1 MSLRTPKGTVD
12 FSGKDAK
19 LIEKVIN
26 NSIEV
31 FKLYDA
37 EPLDTPT
44 FELRD
49 ILVKKYGD
57 DEKLIF
63 DLEDQGGDICSLRYD
78 LTVPFSR
85 YLAQNNVSK
94 IKRYQVGKVFR
105 RDQPYLSKG
114 RYREF
119 IQCDYDIVGQYLP
132 MTSEAEILKIMSEIL
147 DSFEIGDFVIK
158 VNSRIILEGI
168 LTFSNVEKELHKSIL
183 SSIDKM
189 DDKSMEDLKKEMIS
203 KGINEDQFEKI
214 IDIISIKGGEEIL
227 EKIKSHEIFE
237 IESIKKEIE
246 NFELLFKY
254 LKAYNCEK
262 NILIDLSLARGAD
275 YYTGLIFEAIY
286 KKSKSHGSV
295 MGGGR
300 YDNLVDVLKE
310 GRSVPCIGFS
320 VGVYRI
326 FSILSKKKSQEKNKA
341 VLFATIKEHF
351 VEKRIELMEL
361 LRKNKIIATTNFIK
375 RVNLGEQIKY
385 AKKNNIDVIL
395 VFGENEIEKNQVDV
409 IFKEERTSVEISK
422 LVEYLNR
429 LFLIQQKN

>member
-168 LTFSNVEKELHKSIL
+168 LTFSNMEKELHKSIL

>member
-57 DEKLIF
+57 DDKWIF

-147 DSFEIGDFVIK
+147 GSFEIGDFVIK

-203 KGINEDQFEKI
+203 KGIKEDQFEKI

>member
-57 DEKLIF
+57 DDKWIF

-147 DSFEIGDFVIK
+147 GSFEIGDFVIK

-203 KGINEDQFEKI
+203 KGIKEDQFEKI

-429 LFLIQQKN
+429 LFLIQ